1 MVKESQIKVK
11 QLYFLLVKVKI
22 YLDLLL
28 KLIRNGVKMEREL
41 VIGGFYR
48 HFKNKLYQVKGIA
61 YHSETKEKMVVYQA
75 LYGDYSLYVRPYDMF
90 MSEVDHVKYP
100 DVKQIYRFEQVY
112 LDGTQSQDNQG
123 DSIKLQSQEN
133 QGNSQKLQNQDNQAE
148 TSKPQT
154 QEELVDSR
162 LIRFLDIDTYQE
174 KLKYLETIKD
184 NLDDKII
191 DAMAASLDTEVPQGK
206 IYDRFVSLKKVISAH
221 AKYECTRL
229 RNN

>member
-1 MVKESQIKVK
+1 
-11 QLYFLLVKVKI
+11 
-22 YLDLLL
+22 
-28 KLIRNGVKMEREL
+28 MEREL

-112 LDGTQSQDNQG
+112 LDGSQS
-123 DSIKLQSQEN
+123 
-133 QGNSQKLQNQDNQAE
+133 QDNQAE
-148 TSKPQT
+148 TSKQQT

>member
-1 MVKESQIKVK
+1 
-11 QLYFLLVKVKI
+11 
-22 YLDLLL
+22 
-28 KLIRNGVKMEREL
+28 MEREL

-100 DVKQIYRFEQVY
+100 DVKQIYRFEQVF
-112 LDGTQSQDNQG
+112 LDGS
-123 DSIKLQSQEN
+123 QSQEN
-133 QGNSQKLQNQDNQAE
+133 LRGDLDSVSQQDYSENR
-148 TSKPQT
+148 TD
-154 QEELVDSR
+154 EEDGRRDQKKDGILDEQVDSR
-162 LIRFLDIDTYQE
+162 LIRFLDTDTYQE

-206 IYDRFVSLKKVISAH
+206 IYDRFISLKKVISAH

>member
-1 MVKESQIKVK
+1 
-11 QLYFLLVKVKI
+11 
-22 YLDLLL
+22 
-28 KLIRNGVKMEREL
+28 
-41 VIGGFYR
+41 
-48 HFKNKLYQVKGIA
+48 
-61 YHSETKEKMVVYQA
+61 
-75 LYGDYSLYVRPYDMF
+75 MF

-112 LDGTQSQDNQG
+112 LDGSQS
-123 DSIKLQSQEN
+123 
-133 QGNSQKLQNQDNQAE
+133 QDNQAE

>member
-1 MVKESQIKVK
+1 
-11 QLYFLLVKVKI
+11 
-22 YLDLLL
+22 
-28 KLIRNGVKMEREL
+28 MEREL

-75 LYGDYSLYVRPYDMF
+75 LYGDYSLYVRPFDMF

-100 DVKQIYRFEQVY
+100 DIKQIYRFEQVF
-112 LDGTQSQDNQG
+112 LDGS
-123 DSIKLQSQEN
+123 QSQEN
-133 QGNSQKLQNQDNQAE
+133 LGCDLDSVSQLDYSENRTD
-148 TSKPQT
+148 
-154 QEELVDSR
+154 EEDGRRDQKRDDILEEQVDSR
-162 LIRFLDIDTYQE
+162 LIRFLDTDTYQE

>member
-1 MVKESQIKVK
+1 
-11 QLYFLLVKVKI
+11 
-22 YLDLLL
+22 
-28 KLIRNGVKMEREL
+28 MEREL

-90 MSEVDHVKYP
+90 MSEVDHVQYP

-112 LDGTQSQDNQG
+112 LDGSQS
-123 DSIKLQSQEN
+123 
-133 QGNSQKLQNQDNQAE
+133 QDNQAE

-154 QEELVDSR
+154 KEELVDSR

>member
-112 LDGTQSQDNQG
+112 LDGSQS
-123 DSIKLQSQEN
+123 
-133 QGNSQKLQNQDNQAE
+133 QDNQAE

>member
-1 MVKESQIKVK
+1 
-11 QLYFLLVKVKI
+11 
-22 YLDLLL
+22 
-28 KLIRNGVKMEREL
+28 MEREL

-75 LYGDYSLYVRPYDMF
+75 LYGDYSLYVRSYDMF

-100 DVKQIYRFEQVY
+100 DVKQIYRFEQVF
-112 LDGTQSQDNQG
+112 LDGS
-123 DSIKLQSQEN
+123 QSQEN
-133 QGNSQKLQNQDNQAE
+133 LRGDLDSVSQQDYSENR
-148 TSKPQT
+148 TD
-154 QEELVDSR
+154 EEDGRRDQKKDGILDEQVDSR
-162 LIRFLDIDTYQE
+162 LIRFLDTDTYQE

-206 IYDRFVSLKKVISAH
+206 IYDRFISLKKVISAH

>member
-1 MVKESQIKVK
+1 
-11 QLYFLLVKVKI
+11 
-22 YLDLLL
+22 
-28 KLIRNGVKMEREL
+28 MEREL

-100 DVKQIYRFEQVY
+100 DIKQIYRFEQVF
-112 LDGTQSQDNQG
+112 LDGSQSQDNLSCDL
-123 DSIKLQSQEN
+123 DSVSQQDYSEN
-133 QGNSQKLQNQDNQAE
+133 RTDEEDGRRDQKKDGILDEQ
-148 TSKPQT
+148 
-154 QEELVDSR
+154 VDSR
-162 LIRFLDIDTYQE
+162 LIRFLDTDTYQE

-229 RNN
+229 RNK

>member
-112 LDGTQSQDNQG
+112 LDGSQS
-123 DSIKLQSQEN
+123 
-133 QGNSQKLQNQDNQAE
+133 QDNQAE
-148 TSKPQT
+148 TSKQQT

-162 LIRFLDIDTYQE
+162 LISFLDIDTYQE

>member
-1 MVKESQIKVK
+1 
-11 QLYFLLVKVKI
+11 
-22 YLDLLL
+22 
-28 KLIRNGVKMEREL
+28 MEREL

-75 LYGDYSLYVRPYDMF
+75 LYGDYSLYVRPFDMF

-100 DVKQIYRFEQVY
+100 DIKQIYRFEQVF
-112 LDGTQSQDNQG
+112 LDGS
-123 DSIKLQSQEN
+123 QSQEN
-133 QGNSQKLQNQDNQAE
+133 LGCDLDSVSQLDYSENRTD
-148 TSKPQT
+148 
-154 QEELVDSR
+154 EEDGRRDQKRDDILEEQVDSR

>member
-1 MVKESQIKVK
+1 
-11 QLYFLLVKVKI
+11 
-22 YLDLLL
+22 
-28 KLIRNGVKMEREL
+28 MEREL

-100 DVKQIYRFEQVY
+100 DVKQIYRFEQVF
-112 LDGTQSQDNQG
+112 LDGS
-123 DSIKLQSQEN
+123 QSQEN
-133 QGNSQKLQNQDNQAE
+133 LRGDLDSVSQQDYSENR
-148 TSKPQT
+148 TD
-154 QEELVDSR
+154 EEDGRRDQKKDGILEEQVDSR
-162 LIRFLDIDTYQE
+162 LIRFLDTDTYQE

-229 RNN
+229 RNK

>member
-1 MVKESQIKVK
+1 
-11 QLYFLLVKVKI
+11 
-22 YLDLLL
+22 
-28 KLIRNGVKMEREL
+28 MEREL

-100 DVKQIYRFEQVY
+100 DVKQIYRFEQVF
-112 LDGTQSQDNQG
+112 LDGS
-123 DSIKLQSQEN
+123 QSQEN
-133 QGNSQKLQNQDNQAE
+133 LRGDLDSVSQQDYSENR
-148 TSKPQT
+148 TD
-154 QEELVDSR
+154 EEDGRRDQKKDGILEEQVDSR
-162 LIRFLDIDTYQE
+162 LIRFLDTDTYQE

-221 AKYECTRL
+221 AKYECKRL

>member
-1 MVKESQIKVK
+1 
-11 QLYFLLVKVKI
+11 
-22 YLDLLL
+22 
-28 KLIRNGVKMEREL
+28 MEREL

-112 LDGTQSQDNQG
+112 LDGSQSQDNQV
-123 DSIKLQSQEN
+123 
-133 QGNSQKLQNQDNQAE
+133 E

-154 QEELVDSR
+154 QEELVDIR